1 MTATS
6 YEYPCGPTLQCGNKG
21 PDGPCVAHLCRL
33 CEAYLRTAVVGWNRR
48 KAFDV
53 ASAAVQAE
61 ASGSDNAGRWG
72 TAYAAVDAL
81 GDMAEDN
88 HATYMFFRAL
98 HFVTCAQNGRT
109 FGASVKH
116 FNGLFDA
123 LPSLT
128 SHTVFLDQEWERVR
142 KCRQWC
148 GRKAPDG
155 RCKNPCQQAGFY
167 LLDVRRIAGQPG
179 LDRAREVIG
188 AFAGMSG
195 LVRCRAVTV
204 AEDILGLDPIS
215 CAGLGQYTRK
225 VVDGLE
231 ISLHA
236 RLDAW
241 IADRQRWAD
250 QARKNYNAE
259 PAERR
264 QHGHA
269 F

>member
-1 MTATS
+1 MTATLH
-6 YEYPCGPTLQCGNKG
+6 EYPCGLTLQCENKG
-21 PDGPCVAHLCRL
+21 PDGPRVAHLCPL
-33 CEAYLRTAVVGWNRR
+33 CGSYFRSAIVGWNRR

-53 ASAAVQAE
+53 SAGEQSRPESASAW
-61 ASGSDNAGRWG
+61 D

-81 GDMAEDN
+81 GAMAEDN

-98 HFVTCAQNGRT
+98 HFVTCAQYGRS
-109 FGASVKH
+109 FGAAVKH

-148 GRKAPDG
+148 GRKAPDD
-155 RCKNPCQQAGFY
+155 RCKNPCRQAGFY

-236 RLDAW
+236 RLDAG

>member
-1 MTATS
+1 MTAY
-6 YEYPCGPTLQCGNKG
+6 YEYPCGPALQCENKG
-21 PDGPCVAHLCRL
+21 PDGPREAHLCPL
-33 CEAYLRTAVVGWNRR
+33 CSSYFRSAIVGWNRR

-53 ASAAVQAE
+53 ASASVQGEVA
-61 ASGSDNAGRWG
+61 GSDTSERWEA
-72 TAYAAVDAL
+72 AYAAVDAL
-81 GDMAEDN
+81 GAMAEGN
-88 HATYMFFRAL
+88 HATYMFYRAL
-98 HFVTCAQNGRT
+98 HFVTCAQYGRT
-109 FGASVKH
+109 FGSTVKH
-116 FNGLFDA
+116 FAGLFDA

-148 GRKAPDG
+148 GRKAPTD
-155 RCKNPCQQAGFY
+155 RCKNPCRQAGFY

-179 LDRAREVIG
+179 LDRAQEVIS

-195 LVRCRAVTV
+195 LARCRAVTV
-204 AEDILGLDPIS
+204 TEDILGLDPIS

-236 RLDAW
+236 RLEAW
-241 IADRQRWAD
+241 IADRQRWAVE
-250 QARKNYNAE
+250 ARKNYNAE

-264 QHGHA
+264 QHGHV